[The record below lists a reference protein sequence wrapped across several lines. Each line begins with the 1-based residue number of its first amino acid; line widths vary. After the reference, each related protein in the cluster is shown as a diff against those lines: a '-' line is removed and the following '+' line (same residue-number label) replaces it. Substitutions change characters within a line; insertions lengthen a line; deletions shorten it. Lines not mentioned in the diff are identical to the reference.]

1 MTKLYLAI
9 PCYNEEE
16 VLRDSAEKL
25 LNKYSTMMA
34 EGKISA
40 DSRIVF
46 IDDGSKDRTWEI
58 ISELHTENPIFQG
71 IKLSRNRGHQNALLC
86 GLMTLKDKA
95 DAVISIDADL
105 QDDINTFDEMVA
117 KYEDGCDVVYGVR
130 SKRET
135 DTFFKR
141 FTAEGFYKILNHMG
155 AKVIFNHADFRLM
168 SKRALNAFS
177 LYKETNIFLRGMV
190 PMIGFKSDI
199 VTYERSERLAGES
212 KYPLKKMLA
221 LAWEG
226 ITSLSIQPIRIITW
240 LGAIVFG
247 ISLIMIIYSLIS
259 FFCGWSF
266 GSAASIESNILS
278 NPSLSKKIGD
288 NPSEKLDIAQTATP
302 YYIMTNT
309 DDENSP
315 FYNDYFYDEYKGS
328 YGGWPVYVAQGLNCG
343 FGTYPETLMPYENS
357 LLGYS
362 NTLKYYSDYHLKEYN
377 QLSNDA
383 NTLKDNII
391 NNGAIG
397 VYYYNLV
404 VTLKIHFLIVIAKKK
419 SKKAMNNLML

>member
-1 MTKLYLAI
+1 
-9 PCYNEEE
+9 
-16 VLRDSAEKL
+16 
-25 LNKYSTMMA
+25 
-34 EGKISA
+34 
-40 DSRIVF
+40 
-46 IDDGSKDRTWEI
+46 
-58 ISELHTENPIFQG
+58 
-71 IKLSRNRGHQNALLC
+71 
-86 GLMTLKDKA
+86 MTLKDKA

-226 ITSLSIQPIRIITW
+226 ITSLSIQPIRMITW
-240 LGAIVFG
+240 LGGIVFG
-247 ISLIMIIYSLIS
+247 ISLIMIIYSLVS
-259 FFCGWSF
+259 FFCGWTVS
-266 GSAASIESNILS
+266 
-278 NPSLSKKIGD
+278 
-288 NPSEKLDIAQTATP
+288 
-302 YYIMTNT
+302 
-309 DDENSP
+309 
-315 FYNDYFYDEYKGS
+315 
-328 YGGWPVYVAQGLNCG
+328 GWS
-343 FGTYPETLMPYENS
+343 S
-357 LLGYS
+357 LLCSIWAIGG
-362 NTLKYYSDYHLKEYN
+362 L
-377 QLSNDA
+377 QL
-383 NTLKDNII
+383 L
-391 NNGAIG
+391 AIG
-397 VYYYNLV
+397 VIGEYIG
-404 VTLKIHFLIVIAKKK
+404 KIYMETKRRPRFIVDKV
-419 SKKAMNNLML
+419 LDDDEQ

>member
-16 VLRDSAEKL
+16 VLRDSAGKL
-25 LNKYSTMMA
+25 LNKYSTMMS

-58 ISELHTENPIFQG
+58 ISELHTENPVFQG

-105 QDDINTFDEMVA
+105 QDDINTFDEMV
-117 KYEDGCDVVYGVR
+117 
-130 SKRET
+130 
-135 DTFFKR
+135 
-141 FTAEGFYKILNHMG
+141 NHMG

-226 ITSLSIQPIRIITW
+226 ITSLRIQPIRMITW
-240 LGAIVFG
+240 LGGIVFG
-247 ISLIMIIYSLIS
+247 ISLIMIIYSLVS
-259 FFCGWSF
+259 FFCGWTVS
-266 GSAASIESNILS
+266 
-278 NPSLSKKIGD
+278 
-288 NPSEKLDIAQTATP
+288 
-302 YYIMTNT
+302 
-309 DDENSP
+309 
-315 FYNDYFYDEYKGS
+315 
-328 YGGWPVYVAQGLNCG
+328 GWS
-343 FGTYPETLMPYENS
+343 S
-357 LLGYS
+357 LLCSIWAIGG
-362 NTLKYYSDYHLKEYN
+362 L
-377 QLSNDA
+377 QL
-383 NTLKDNII
+383 L
-391 NNGAIG
+391 AIG
-397 VYYYNLV
+397 VIGEYIG
-404 VTLKIHFLIVIAKKK
+404 KIYMETKRRPRFIVDKV
-419 SKKAMNNLML
+419 LDDDEQ

>member
-105 QDDINTFDEMVA
+105 QDDINTF
-117 KYEDGCDVVYGVR
+117 
-130 SKRET
+130 ET

-226 ITSLSIQPIRIITW
+226 ITSLSIQPIRMITW

-259 FFCGWSF
+259 FFCGWTVS
-266 GSAASIESNILS
+266 
-278 NPSLSKKIGD
+278 
-288 NPSEKLDIAQTATP
+288 
-302 YYIMTNT
+302 
-309 DDENSP
+309 
-315 FYNDYFYDEYKGS
+315 
-328 YGGWPVYVAQGLNCG
+328 GWS
-343 FGTYPETLMPYENS
+343 S
-357 LLGYS
+357 LLCSIWAIGG
-362 NTLKYYSDYHLKEYN
+362 L
-377 QLSNDA
+377 QL
-383 NTLKDNII
+383 L
-391 NNGAIG
+391 AIG
-397 VYYYNLV
+397 VIGEYIG
-404 VTLKIHFLIVIAKKK
+404 KIYMETKRRPRFIVDKV
-419 SKKAMNNLML
+419 LDDDEQ

>member
-25 LNKYSTMMA
+25 LNKYNDMMT
-34 EGKISA
+34 EGKITS

-46 IDDGSKDRTWEI
+46 IDDGSKDKTWSI
-58 ISELHTENPIFQG
+58 IEKLHNENSIFQG

-117 KYEDGCDVVYGVR
+117 KYEEGCDVVYGVR
-130 SKRET
+130 SKRAT

-141 FTAEGFYKILNHMG
+141 FTAEAFYKILNKMG

-168 SKRALNAFS
+168 SKRALQAFS

-190 PMIGFKSDI
+190 PLVGYKSDV
-199 VTYERSERLAGES
+199 VTYERFERLAGES

-226 ITSLSIQPIRIITW
+226 ITSLSIQPIRMITW
-240 LGAIVFG
+240 LGAIIFA
-247 ISLIMIIYSLIS
+247 ISIIMIIYSLIS
-259 FFCGWSF
+259 FFIGTAVSGW
-266 GSAASIESNILS
+266 ASTLCSIWAL
-278 NPSLSKKIGD
+278 
-288 NPSEKLDIAQTATP
+288 
-302 YYIMTNT
+302 
-309 DDENSP
+309 
-315 FYNDYFYDEYKGS
+315 
-328 YGGWPVYVAQGLNCG
+328 GGLQ
-343 FGTYPETLMPYENS
+343 
-357 LLGYS
+357 LL
-362 NTLKYYSDYHLKEYN
+362 
-377 QLSNDA
+377 
-383 NTLKDNII
+383 
-391 NNGAIG
+391 AIG
-397 VYYYNLV
+397 IIGEYIG
-404 VTLKIHFLIVIAKKK
+404 KIYLETKNRPRFIVEEFLED
-419 SKKAMNNLML
+419 

>member
-25 LNKYSTMMA
+25 RIKYETMMS
-34 EGKISA
+34 EGKITD
-40 DSRIVF
+40 DSKIVF
-46 IDDGSKDRTWEI
+46 IDDGSKDKTWSI
-58 ISELHTENPIFQG
+58 IQELHKENPVFQG
-71 IKLSRNRGHQNALLC
+71 IKLSRNRGHQNALLG

-117 KYEDGCDVVYGVR
+117 KYEEGCDVVYGVR

-141 FTAEGFYKILNHMG
+141 FTAEAFYKILDKMG

-168 SKRALNAFS
+168 SRRALEAFS

-190 PMIGFKSDI
+190 PLIGYKSDI

-226 ITSLSIQPIRIITW
+226 ITSMSIQPIRLITW
-240 LGAIVFG
+240 LGAIVFA
-247 ISLIMIIYSLIS
+247 ISIIMIIYSLIS
-259 FFCGWSF
+259 FFVGAAVSGW
-266 GSAASIESNILS
+266 ASILCSI
-278 NPSLSKKIGD
+278 
-288 NPSEKLDIAQTATP
+288 
-302 YYIMTNT
+302 
-309 DDENSP
+309 
-315 FYNDYFYDEYKGS
+315 
-328 YGGWPVYVAQGLNCG
+328 W
-343 FGTYPETLMPYENS
+343 
-357 LLGYS
+357 
-362 NTLKYYSDYHLKEYN
+362 
-377 QLSNDA
+377 
-383 NTLKDNII
+383 
-391 NNGAIG
+391 AIG
-397 VYYYNLV
+397 GLQLLAIGIIGEYIG
-404 VTLKIHFLIVIAKKK
+404 KIYLETKRRPRFIIEEFLED
-419 SKKAMNNLML
+419 

>member
-177 LYKETNIFLRGMV
+177 LYKETNIFLRGMF
-190 PMIGFKSDI
+190 PMRRKTFF
-199 VTYERSERLAGES
+199 LW
-212 KYPLKKMLA
+212 LC
-221 LAWEG
+221 
-226 ITSLSIQPIRIITW
+226 SLHWIM
-240 LGAIVFG
+240 FG
-247 ISLIMIIYSLIS
+247 IN
-259 FFCGWSF
+259 
-266 GSAASIESNILS
+266 A
-278 NPSLSKKIGD
+278 KKIGIIGHSAGGIIAFIVAKKD
-288 NPSEKLDIAQTATP
+288 LSIAFVVSLAGAGVRGDSLMLKQVELISKSQGMPDAVWQGMKPSIRNRYAILQQTDKTP
-302 YYIMTNT
+302 EELQKELYADVTKTM
-309 DDENSP
+309 SP
-315 FYNDYFYDEYKGS
+315 E
-328 YGGWPVYVAQGLNCG
+328 Q
-343 FGTYPETLMPYENS
+343 
-357 LLGYS
+357 
-362 NTLKYYSDYHLKEYN
+362 
-377 QLSNDA
+377 
-383 NTLKDNII
+383 LKDLNTIQQI
-391 NNGAIG
+391 SAQISSMTSPW
-397 VYYYNLV
+397 YL
-404 VTLKIHFLIVIAKKK
+404 HFMRYDPA
-419 SKKAMNNLML
+419 KAMKKINS